1 MDISEI
7 QRIKN
12 KVITEGWPKMVN
24 SLVIEGIHGLSNHQ
38 INFNF
43 PICGIVGENGT
54 CKSTVLKALALA
66 YTDNTRESSLLP
78 SKFFPD
84 TSWETISNVKIT
96 YQIKQ
101 GVNTVTKNISKLTSR
116 WRGLPERLEN
126 SVYYFDLN
134 RIQPIESLIG
144 SSKFLNKK
152 IEEIKSRNL
161 GTESMEKL
169 SSVMERDYSSG
180 RYALTSAS
188 DSFEVGLLKLGFGEV
203 SQFHQGSGESNIFDF
218 LATIENIPDYSLVI
232 IDEIESSLHPKAQR
246 RLIREL
252 LKLTRLKR
260 LQIVI
265 STHSPYVLSELP
277 PESRILLTR
286 TNEGIDVMY
295 APTVELCLS
304 RIDEG
309 LHPEIDIITEDEK
322 SKILLREI
330 IRKISP
336 PTIQR
341 ARFLSVGAAENVEKL
356 SQLANGGKIPYS
368 LLGFVDADQ
377 KPKCAMCLP
386 GTYCPEKQ
394 IFLDIKEDKN
404 SLEMLS
410 ILFGISKET
419 LSQQIDNLFL
429 NRNHREWVTQLSTQ
443 QGLEPDS
450 LWTYLCSVW
459 TRNCLQEEE
468 AKTIIEEINKR
479 LDLGIR
485 AA

>member
-1 MDISEI
+1 MDKSEI

-12 KVITEGWPKMVN
+12 KMITQGWPKMINNV
-24 SLVIEGIHGLSNHQ
+24 VIKEIHGLDNHQ

-54 CKSTVLKALALA
+54 CKSTVLKTLAVA
-66 YTDNTRESSLLP
+66 YTDKTREASFLP

-84 TSWETISNVKIT
+84 TSWETVSDVKIT

-101 GVNTVTKNISKLTSR
+101 GDEIITKSISKPTSR
-116 WRGLPERLEN
+116 WRGLPERPEN
-126 SVYYFDLN
+126 NVYYFDLN

-152 IEEIKSRNL
+152 IEEIKSRDM
-161 GTESMEKL
+161 GVESMEKL

-180 RYALTSAS
+180 RYATTSAS

-203 SQFHQGSGESNIFDF
+203 SQFHQGSGESNMLDF

-252 LKLTRLKR
+252 LKLTRQKT

-286 TNEGIDVMY
+286 TKEGIDVMY
-295 APTVELCLS
+295 APSIELCLS

-309 LHPEIDIITEDEK
+309 LHTEIDIVTEDEK
-322 SKILLREI
+322 SKVLLREI
-330 IRKISP
+330 IRKVSP
-336 PTIQR
+336 STIQR
-341 ARFLSVGAAENVEKL
+341 SRFLSVGAAENVEKL
-356 SQLANGGKIPYS
+356 SQLANEKKIPYH
-368 LLGFVDADQ
+368 LIGFVDADQ
-377 KPKCAMCLP
+377 NPKYAKCLP
-386 GTYCPEKQ
+386 GAHCPERQ
-394 IFLDIKEDKN
+394 VFLDIRKSEN
-404 SLEMLS
+404 SLKILS
-410 ILFGISKET
+410 ILFGTDEKS
-419 LSQQIDNLFL
+419 LSHEIDNILL
-429 NRNHREWVTQLSTQ
+429 DKNHRNWIDQLAEK
-443 QGLEPDS
+443 QGLEHDTI
-450 LWTYLCSVW
+450 WTYMCSVW
-459 TRNCLQEEE
+459 ARECVQKEE
-468 AKTIIEEINKR
+468 AERVVGEINKQ
-479 LDLGIR
+479 LEIGID
-485 AA
+485 AT